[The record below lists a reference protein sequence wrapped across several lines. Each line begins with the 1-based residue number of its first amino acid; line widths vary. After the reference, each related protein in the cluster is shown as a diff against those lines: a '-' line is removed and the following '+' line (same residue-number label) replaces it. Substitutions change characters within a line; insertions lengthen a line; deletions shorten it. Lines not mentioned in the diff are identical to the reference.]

1 MRSDTEILTQR
12 ERWLLAGEYKILKE
26 LPSVEAGLEKEM
38 IEDLKVQRILAHQN
52 FRGIIADK
60 PVDTVRMLPDTSFR
74 TQQRNLYIEL
84 PNAFNLTED
93 NTPFTPNEMP
103 LQKHLSNSRV
113 ELIKQGNALYEKR
126 EKERKA

>member
-1 MRSDTEILTQR
+1 VRSDTEILTQR

-26 LPSVEAGLEKEM
+26 LPSVEGGLTKEM
-38 IEDLKVQRILAHQN
+38 LEDLKVQRILAHQN

-60 PVDTVRMLPDTSFR
+60 PVKVTRKFETIYVEM
-74 TQQRNLYIEL
+74 
-84 PNAFNLTED
+84 PNAFNLTID

-113 ELIKQGNALYEKR
+113 ELIKPANTLYEKR